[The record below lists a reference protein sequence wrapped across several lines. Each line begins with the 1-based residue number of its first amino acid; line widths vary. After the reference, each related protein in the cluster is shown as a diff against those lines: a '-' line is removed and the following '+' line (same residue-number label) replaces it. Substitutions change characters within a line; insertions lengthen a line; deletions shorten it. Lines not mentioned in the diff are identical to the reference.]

1 MPAGTTDIVAEFDDF
16 HRKGH
21 DLTLI
26 SVPILGN
33 GFVFSTLGVKIMTHI
48 TSGPVIDGDVDGA
61 VGGKSHWGGLIWLPL
76 AH

>member
-1 MPAGTTDIVAEFDDF
+1 MPAGTTDIVADIDGF

-21 DLTLI
+21 DFTLI
-26 SVPILGN
+26 PVPILGD

-48 TSGPVIDGDVDGA
+48 TSGPVIDGDVDGPA
-61 VGGKSHWGGLIWLPL
+61 GGKTHWGGLIWLPL